1 LAIATNWV
9 IYIWAVNHDHVVEAA
24 LGYFINPLVTVA
36 IGVVALG
43 ERLRRAQ
50 WIAVGLG
57 LVAVAVLTAAY
68 GRVPWISL
76 VLAASFASYG
86 YLKKLVPFGPTESLT
101 VETAFLAPIAIV
113 IFAVLGANGTAAFG
127 SAGWSNTVL
136 LILTGPVTTVPLLL
150 FAASARRI
158 PLTLLG
164 LLQYL
169 TPVGQFLCGVLVFH
183 EQLST
188 ARWIG
193 FGLVWAALVIL
204 TTDAFRDTRRPALAP
219 VEVG

>member
-1 LAIATNWV
+1 
-9 IYIWAVNHDHVVEAA
+9 
-24 LGYFINPLVTVA
+24 
-36 IGVVALG
+36 
-43 ERLRRAQ
+43 
-50 WIAVGLG
+50 
-57 LVAVAVLTAAY
+57 
-68 GRVPWISL
+68 VPWISL